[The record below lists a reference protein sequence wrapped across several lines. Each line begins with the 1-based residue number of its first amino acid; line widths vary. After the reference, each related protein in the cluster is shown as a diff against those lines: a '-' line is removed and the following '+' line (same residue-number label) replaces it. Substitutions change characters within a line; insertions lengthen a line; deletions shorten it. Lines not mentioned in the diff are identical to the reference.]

1 MDGTA
6 VMIKWMI
13 SICLAILIWP
23 VVFMMVVI
31 AFELMLTIGLIA
43 ILAYAI
49 KEGIE
54 RWKW

>member
-23 VVFMMVVI
+23 IVFMMVVI